1 MRTGTIVAI
10 AVAGIIAIGGIVRY
24 NSSSDQAR
32 LDAERTVP
40 TAAIARDETQT
51 TGQEEQAAS
60 SEIAR
65 EQEAARE
72 VEAAEARAAD
82 DATTRQEAA
91 SGPAHDNLA
100 VGGGITEDAAAA
112 ESDSPAAALVDP
124 DSADSTAGMVDDAQ
138 AADADAPRD
147 TATGTADT
155 ATGTADTAAGTADTA
170 TGTADTATGTADTAT
185 GSADTGTQEAG
196 ARLAAADATEGA
208 ADGSA
213 GQSEPEQTLRPE
225 SFDREAVL
233 ALIEDSEQLNDEQ
246 RASLQELVEVASTTP
261 DMVENA
267 IETIRNALDP
277 PSVD

>member
-100 VGGGITEDAAAA
+100 VGGGITEDTAAA

-147 TATGTADT
+147 TAA
-155 ATGTADTAAGTADTA
+155 GTADTAA
-170 TGTADTATGTADTAT
+170 GTADTATGTADTAT